1 MRKFLRSFI
10 ALQLVIMSMSSTVF
24 AQVDVKVKVDGSEV
38 AIDGTSDHALQNVMI
53 QTWNGDTKYYIDA
66 DKTDVNGKFNF
77 KFKTKENLDY
87 SGKVNVGGELKDFQF
102 STKDSSSE
110 IKVESV
116 KFNKNNLEIKEG
128 KSEKLEVTIT
138 PENATN
144 KKLIFKSSDEKV
156 ATVDKS
162 GEVKGVKEGK
172 AEIEVATKDGNKK
185 DKCIVVVTKRSSGGS
200 GGGGGASFKPGK
212 EDKNLD
218 ELKKELNSISLTGKE
233 LNIEKIGDKEI
244 VTVDEHKIASKLKE
258 AENIIKTMKEKNKE
272 LKLSEDVKNISIK
285 ISDDS
290 NKNTILRLN
299 KSGINYLKDKE
310 FGIKLSFKDSEINL
324 PYNKIKNVNLYE
336 NVEVRKNAVKD
347 NVKREVINSMS
358 SENKIVSPVY
368 NIELYKIDD
377 HKKEEKL
384 DMKGTKIGVK
394 INNSD
399 LKNISKNSLKINF
412 YDSKEKKF
420 VALKSKYVAEANMV
434 VSEVK

>member
-87 SGKVNVGGELKDFQF
+87 SGKVNINGEWKEFEF
-102 STKDSSSE
+102 STKSE
-110 IKVESV
+110 VKIESIKLNKTNVE
-116 KFNKNNLEIKEG
+116 LKEG
-128 KSEKLEVTIT
+128 ESEKLIVIVT
-138 PENATN
+138 PENVTN
-144 KKLIFKSSDEKV
+144 GNFVWKSSDEKV